1 MSRTFKKIA
10 ALSAAVALI
19 SQNLVPF
26 SAFAETENVNA
37 PTRNA
42 PVSTTSAPETLKSRM
57 KIQKTALQKS
67 GKLAEYADAR
77 IKWDDASS
85 KPSQIRGLKKKAG
98 PDVAADVS
106 AVLNDLNPLFGSKK
120 SGKKTRIEGGEESTE
135 DRNGGRHVRLEQSFS
150 GIEIIGGDLIAHVDD
165 AGNLTQ
171 IDGDYVSE
179 VVVDAVPKIKAAK
192 ALAPAIAKHVKKS
205 GFKLTSPELA
215 ILSESSGQN
224 LVWSYEASFEDGKEG
239 PSRIRYDVDAQT
251 GKVIRSYDVIMHGDS
266 PATVSGNLLPS
277 EGGNSVTLSG
287 TYNSEASKYYIFDG
301 VDRMTYVYN
310 ISTNSGAYVDSED
323 IASRTVSDWGTTDP
337 TEISAGY
344 NLQKTLDFFRPF
356 GF

>member
-1 MSRTFKKIA
+1 MSRIFKKIA
-10 ALSAAVALI
+10 ALSVIAALA
-19 SQNLVPF
+19 SQNAVPF
-26 SAFAETENVNA
+26 SAFAEAKAIGTQTINA
-37 PTRNA
+37 PTST
-42 PVSTTSAPETLKSRM
+42 VSVPETLKSRM
-57 KIQKTALQKS
+57 KIQKAALQKS

-77 IKWDDASS
+77 VKWDDASS

-98 PDVAADVS
+98 KDVAADVS
-106 AVLNDLNPLFGSKK
+106 SVLNDLNPLFGAKK
-120 SGKKTRIEGGEESTE
+120 NGKKARIENGAESSE
-135 DRNGGRHVRLEQSFS
+135 DRNGGRHVRLGQSFS

-165 AGNLTQ
+165 SGNLTQ

-179 VVVDAVPKIKAAK
+179 IAVDTNPKVKASK
-192 ALAPAIAKHVKKS
+192 ALAPAIASHVKKD
-205 GFKLTSPELA
+205 GFKLTAPKLA

-224 LVWSYEASFEDGKEG
+224 LVWSYEAAFEDKDGG

-251 GKVIRSYDVIMHGDS
+251 GKVIRSYDVIKHGDS
-266 PATVSGNLLPS
+266 PATIGGNLLPS
-277 EGGNSVTLSG
+277 EGGGNVTLSG

-310 ISTNSGAYVDSED
+310 ISTNTGAYVDSEG
-323 IASRTVSDWGTTDP
+323 IASRTVSDWGNTDP

-344 NLQKTLDFFRPF
+344 NLQKTVDFFKPF